1 MVGKN
6 NTQERFRRNATK
18 DKRYTLKKLSVG
30 LASVAL
36 GTVLFLNGA
45 ETVSAEA
52 EVVDPNTPAAQPVQE
67 TFQFNYLNQATG
79 ARLDGF
85 FGDYVNANEAEKAFR
100 HYANEQG
107 YTLLNVRLEGH
118 TFTADVAVEQEVQPE
133 AQPAESTFQF
143 IYRNKE
149 TGEKFDS
156 FFGDYVNENEA
167 EKDFRHYANQHGY
180 TLLNVRLEG
189 HTFTADVAVEQE
201 AQPAESAFQFIYR
214 DKETGEKFDSFF
226 GDYENENEAEKDFR
240 HYANQHGYTLLNVRQ
255 NGHTFT
261 ADVARDSQ
269 VEEAPQT
276 PEVEKGYSYALNFDG
291 RTESANLGE
300 FDSEEQAELAL
311 RIFANEQGYELSNLR
326 LEGRT
331 FYADAK
337 VAAEADEPSESTDR
351 YLQEAK
357 DRARGIINGL
367 ENLFDTQKPSYL
379 ERIEDADS
387 VAAVEAIVEE
397 AQNYVNEGKGG
408 ENGQAPEQP
417 EKPEYTPEQNPDL
430 VTYDLQITDQ
440 NGRTQT
446 QRVTF
451 PSRELALNYISQLVR
466 SYEKA
471 GVVLNEER
479 SDVEGKDNTFILVFE
494 EKQAEEPAKADYTV
508 KVIID
513 GEERQSQALP
523 DTTRQGAIDYAERL
537 ANSYEQDGFTY
548 NHLDAGLPSDTVV
561 RIELSSPKLD
571 IPSHTEDAPAPEA
584 LDVTKAEALDI
595 IDGLD
600 LDNVIKDNLVYEINQ
615 AEDEAAVGQVIA
627 KAYKIVA
634 AGLAEEPTP
643 ELDLEEEAGRELD
656 AAKAEALDAIAGLEY
671 LSEEEKAG
679 FVDRINETTELG
691 EVNRLVGLAF
701 KRNIENFPEK
711 TPELDPEEEAGRGLD
726 AAKAEALEAIERLEY
741 LSDEDKEGFVDRIND
756 ADDEAEVNRLVG
768 VAHKQNINNLPK
780 PLDVPGYVEDAPAPE
795 VLDEAKTEA
804 LDQIAELDYFT
815 EEEKQD
821 LIDRIN
827 EYDNLGDVDFIVS
840 KAIEE
845 NDRRH
850 LEKEA
855 ELQAAKD
862 TLNAKIN
869 ALVEDA
875 TRKAEFLA
883 EVSEA
888 ETLEALERID
898 DNVDSYVSIQD
909 HEELEAAKENAL
921 KELHAKATEKTNE
934 IDQRIDLTEEEKDLA
949 HTVIVA
955 NYEAGEEA
963 INNATTAEE
972 VAEAKQAGLDS
983 LDQITIDG
991 DAKQEAQNELHKVAQ
1006 AKENEIEERIDLT
1019 EDEKT
1024 EAATKLVEEYNKAVE
1039 AINSAETNDDVTT
1052 AKDAGIQAINDIQL
1066 TPAAKQEAQNEL
1078 HKVAQAKENEIEKR
1092 DDLTAEEKFDAADKL
1107 VEEYNKAVEAVN
1119 NAETNDDVTTAKDAG
1134 IKAINDIKLDGQTKG
1149 EAIENIDALPE
1160 LTEGQKDTFKKQVD
1174 VAENE
1179 EEILEILAKADNR
1192 NELNRTV
1199 KEAIDGM
1206 PELTEEQRATYK
1218 KEVEEA
1224 TSDDEVESVLSAL
1237 ENQAFEN
1244 YVESAKDQVDKL
1256 TRLTPEEQQDF
1267 KNEIGGKASAKD
1279 IDEVLGRAYK
1289 QNVQKAIDA
1298 NQAVAKAEDKAKEA
1312 DNFLKDAALDG
1323 QITEDELEK
1332 ARDNNADIAES
1343 KEKAQAEIDKLPEN
1357 VRKDLQER
1365 LNKVKSPGLPP
1376 VTPSTQEEHANGV
1389 IDSSPLDQERKA
1401 DYKKRVEAN
1410 KNSDEKIRDIL
1421 STLAAEIA
1429 VKRAE
1434 DKAKAADEFLKEA
1447 AKDGLTAEE
1456 RQTAA
1461 DNNKVIKNLKEDAQT
1476 ALDGLSESEEDA
1488 KAELQERL
1496 DQVNEFTLPP
1506 VTPSTKVKSANETI
1520 GQSPL
1525 DESRKKVY
1533 YDKVNKANSDEEID
1547 GILAALTGEVYVK
1560 GAEDKAQEAA
1570 DLVNKAT
1577 TDGEVTEEEK
1587 DDIDRVNRGVEHRKG
1602 QAQDKLNAIPE
1613 SVKDIKDELQ
1623 TRLNNVQKATL
1634 PTDDTNPD
1642 GGDDNE
1648 SPQPGGDDQT
1658 PPNQSD
1664 ESDENSE
1671 LKNKQTA
1678 ATKALDQLSHLDDNQ
1693 REQYKKDI
1701 ENAQD
1706 ESIVDHIVDKAQLEN
1721 IKELNAAS
1729 KKDKDAEGRKE
1740 VTVEEQEEA
1749 KQNIKEIKDRLNDL
1763 NNNLTQKQRKELQD
1777 LLNQIEIPR
1786 THHYLPEIGDDTDQF
1801 FNTQALSGKVA
1812 HARVGWQAN
1821 GQENGNGNV
1830 WNKTVNFSAGDDIL
1844 EVRRGIHANA
1854 KINLGKGDDQ
1864 LIVHGVARNSG
1875 TNVFRRTSAGSVD
1888 GGEGTDTVIL
1898 KGDSTQH
1905 LHGQYIPNF
1914 DRVELNGT
1922 DGHFQIKLS
1931 EMKDQKLGGNNPLI
1945 VSGVAGKENTV
1956 DFDHKTGTGPRNQKY
1971 ENKPGQTI
1979 GNWTAQPTT
1988 KTKDGKTY
1996 VVWRHKDSLAT
2007 SEHDVW
2013 VENTLGVRG

>member
-52 EVVDPNTPAAQPVQE
+52 EVVDPNSPAAQPVQE
-67 TFQFNYLNQATG
+67 TFHFNYLNQATG

-118 TFTADVAVEQEVQPE
+118 TFTADVAVEQDVQPEVEQE

-180 TLLNVRLEG
+180 TLLNVRQEG

-240 HYANQHGYTLLNVRQ
+240 HYANQHGYTLLNVHQ

-269 VEEAPQT
+269 SEEAPQT

-337 VAAEADEPSESTDR
+337 VATEADEPSESTDR

-357 DRARGIINGL
+357 DRARGIINEL

-387 VAAVEAIVEE
+387 VAAVEAIVED

-408 ENGQAPEQP
+408 ENGQATEEP

-440 NGRTQT
+440 NGRTQI

-523 DTTRQGAIDYAERL
+523 DTTRDSAIDYAERL
-537 ANSYEQDGFTY
+537 AKSYEQDGFTY
-548 NHLDAGLPSDTVV
+548 NHLDAGLPSDTVI
-561 RIELSSPKLD
+561 RIELSSPELD
-571 IPSHTEDAPAPEA
+571 VPSHTEDAPAPEA

-595 IDGLD
+595 IAGLD
-600 LDNVIKDNLVYEINQ
+600 LDDVIKDNLVYEINQ

-656 AAKAEALDAIAGLEY
+656 ATKAEALDAIAGLEH

-701 KRNIENFPEK
+701 KRNIENFPEP
-711 TPELDPEEEAGRGLD
+711 TPELDPEEEAGRELD
-726 AAKAEALEAIERLEY
+726 AAKAEALDAIAGLEHLSEEEKAGFVERINETTELGEVNRLVGLAFKRNIENFPESTPELDPEEEAGRELDAAKAEALDAIAGLEH
-741 LSDEDKEGFVDRIND
+741 LSEEEKAGFVDRIN
-756 ADDEAEVNRLVG
+756 ETTELGEVNRLVG
-768 VAHKQNINNLPK
+768 LAFKRNIENFPEST
-780 PLDVPGYVEDAPAPE
+780 PELDPEEEAGRELDAAKAGALED
-795 VLDEAKTEA
+795 
-804 LDQIAELDYFT
+804 IANLDYFT
-815 EEEKQD
+815 ADEKQD
-821 LIDRIN
+821 LVDRIN
-827 EYDNLGDVDFIVS
+827 DYDNTGDIDFIVS

-845 NDRRH
+845 NDARHKAAEALKAHKEKAIKDLKAKGFNNEYVFDSIRRAKTSEGVDSIVENLDLSDLDEEAGRELDAAKAGALADIAGLDYYTADEKAQLENLVNNAENVEDIAIINEAISKAIEENDARHKLHKALIESGLGTNPNEAPEDLDELTVEDLFESGDFDSLAEAKFGALEDIAGLDYFTAEEKQELADRINGYDNTGDIDFVVSKAIEENDRRH
-850 LEKEA
+850 TETEA
-855 ELQAAKD
+855 ELKEAKD
-862 TLNAKIN
+862 TLRSKIEAVVDDEDQKATFLEELEVAKTLEDVQEIED
-869 ALVEDA
+869 LVDIYLGVEDA
-875 TRKAEFLA
+875 AELEDAKDRLRNKVASVVEDEADKVDFLQAIDDAKTIEDLVDVDDKIEESLEADADDIFGPELATAKAGALADISGLDYYTAEEKAE
-883 EVSEA
+883 
-888 ETLEALERID
+888 LEALVNNVENVEDIAIID
-898 DNVDSYVSIQD
+898 EAVSQAI
-909 HEELEAAKENAL
+909 EENDRRHTEAKQEALE
-921 KELHAKATEKTNE
+921 ELHAKATEKTNE

-991 DAKQEAQNELHKVAQ
+991 EAKQEAQNELHRAAQ

-1052 AKDAGIQAINDIQL
+1052 AKDAGIKAINDIQL

-1078 HKVAQAKENEIEKR
+1078 HKAAQAKENEIEER
-1092 DDLTAEEKFDAADKL
+1092 IDLTEDEKTEAATKL
-1107 VEEYNKAVEAVN
+1107 VEEYNKAVEAIN
-1119 NAETNDDVTTAKDAG
+1119 SAETNDDVTTAKDAG
-1134 IKAINDIKLDGQTKG
+1134 IKAINDIQLTPAAKQ
-1149 EAIENIDALPE
+1149 EAQNE
-1160 LTEGQKDTFKKQVD
+1160 LHKAAQAK
-1174 VAENE
+1174 ENE
-1179 EEILEILAKADNR
+1179 IEER
-1192 NELNRTV
+1192 
-1199 KEAIDGM
+1199 ID
-1206 PELTEEQRATYK
+1206 L
-1218 KEVEEA
+1218 
-1224 TSDDEVESVLSAL
+1224 
-1237 ENQAFEN
+1237 
-1244 YVESAKDQVDKL
+1244 
-1256 TRLTPEEQQDF
+1256 
-1267 KNEIGGKASAKD
+1267 
-1279 IDEVLGRAYK
+1279 
-1289 QNVQKAIDA
+1289 
-1298 NQAVAKAEDKAKEA
+1298 
-1312 DNFLKDAALDG
+1312 
-1323 QITEDELEK
+1323 TEDE
-1332 ARDNNADIAES
+1332 
-1343 KEKAQAEIDKLPEN
+1343 
-1357 VRKDLQER
+1357 
-1365 LNKVKSPGLPP
+1365 
-1376 VTPSTQEEHANGV
+1376 
-1389 IDSSPLDQERKA
+1389 
-1401 DYKKRVEAN
+1401 
-1410 KNSDEKIRDIL
+1410 
-1421 STLAAEIA
+1421 
-1429 VKRAE
+1429 
-1434 DKAKAADEFLKEA
+1434 
-1447 AKDGLTAEE
+1447 
-1456 RQTAA
+1456 
-1461 DNNKVIKNLKEDAQT
+1461 
-1476 ALDGLSESEEDA
+1476 
-1488 KAELQERL
+1488 
-1496 DQVNEFTLPP
+1496 
-1506 VTPSTKVKSANETI
+1506 
-1520 GQSPL
+1520 
-1525 DESRKKVY
+1525 
-1533 YDKVNKANSDEEID
+1533 
-1547 GILAALTGEVYVK
+1547 
-1560 GAEDKAQEAA
+1560 
-1570 DLVNKAT
+1570 
-1577 TDGEVTEEEK
+1577 
-1587 DDIDRVNRGVEHRKG
+1587 
-1602 QAQDKLNAIPE
+1602 
-1613 SVKDIKDELQ
+1613 
-1623 TRLNNVQKATL
+1623 
-1634 PTDDTNPD
+1634 
-1642 GGDDNE
+1642 
-1648 SPQPGGDDQT
+1648 
-1658 PPNQSD
+1658 
-1664 ESDENSE
+1664 
-1671 LKNKQTA
+1671 
-1678 ATKALDQLSHLDDNQ
+1678 
-1693 REQYKKDI
+1693 
-1701 ENAQD
+1701 
-1706 ESIVDHIVDKAQLEN
+1706 
-1721 IKELNAAS
+1721 
-1729 KKDKDAEGRKE
+1729 
-1740 VTVEEQEEA
+1740 
-1749 KQNIKEIKDRLNDL
+1749 
-1763 NNNLTQKQRKELQD
+1763 
-1777 LLNQIEIPR
+1777 
-1786 THHYLPEIGDDTDQF
+1786 
-1801 FNTQALSGKVA
+1801 
-1812 HARVGWQAN
+1812 
-1821 GQENGNGNV
+1821 
-1830 WNKTVNFSAGDDIL
+1830 
-1844 EVRRGIHANA
+1844 
-1854 KINLGKGDDQ
+1854 
-1864 LIVHGVARNSG
+1864 
-1875 TNVFRRTSAGSVD
+1875 
-1888 GGEGTDTVIL
+1888 
-1898 KGDSTQH
+1898 
-1905 LHGQYIPNF
+1905 
-1914 DRVELNGT
+1914 
-1922 DGHFQIKLS
+1922 
-1931 EMKDQKLGGNNPLI
+1931 
-1945 VSGVAGKENTV
+1945 
-1956 DFDHKTGTGPRNQKY
+1956 
-1971 ENKPGQTI
+1971 
-1979 GNWTAQPTT
+1979 
-1988 KTKDGKTY
+1988 
-1996 VVWRHKDSLAT
+1996 
-2007 SEHDVW
+2007 
-2013 VENTLGVRG
+2013 

>member
-643 ELDLEEEAGRELD
+643 ELDLEEEAGRELDAAKAEALDAIAGLEYLSEEEKAGFVDRINETTELGEVNRLVGLAFKRNIENFPETTPELDPEEEAGRELD

-1376 VTPSTQEEHANGV
+1376 VTPST
-1389 IDSSPLDQERKA
+1389 
-1401 DYKKRVEAN
+1401 
-1410 KNSDEKIRDIL
+1410 
-1421 STLAAEIA
+1421 
-1429 VKRAE
+1429 
-1434 DKAKAADEFLKEA
+1434 
-1447 AKDGLTAEE
+1447 
-1456 RQTAA
+1456 
-1461 DNNKVIKNLKEDAQT
+1461 
-1476 ALDGLSESEEDA
+1476 
-1488 KAELQERL
+1488 
-1496 DQVNEFTLPP
+1496 
-1506 VTPSTKVKSANETI
+1506 KVKSANETI